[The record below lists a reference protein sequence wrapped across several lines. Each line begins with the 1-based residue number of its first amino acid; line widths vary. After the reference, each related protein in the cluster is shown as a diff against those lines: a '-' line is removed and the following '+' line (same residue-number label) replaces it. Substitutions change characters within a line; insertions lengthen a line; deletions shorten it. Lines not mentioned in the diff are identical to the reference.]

1 MSMWNEIARQIEA
14 ATGEPFGPVEHTPVG
29 GGCINTA
36 YRIADGRRS
45 FFVKLNSPDL
55 ADMFAAEAEGLQEI
69 SASHSVRVPEPVCW
83 GVGDGSAFLV
93 MENLPIGGRGDTA
106 QFGRD
111 LAQMHRRTRD
121 RFGWHRDNTI
131 GSTPQPNTP
140 SPDWVEFWRKE
151 RLGFQLELVA
161 RQGHRGALQKKGDQL
176 MAALPALFGDHRPEP
191 SLLHGDLWSGNYAFT
206 TDGEAVI
213 FDPAVYF
220 GDREA
225 DIAMTELFGGFGS
238 QFYGAYN
245 EAWPLAPGYETRKI
259 LYNLYHI
266 LNHLNLF
273 GGGYGSQAES
283 MMGRLLSELR

>member
-1 MSMWNEIARQIEA
+1 MWNEIARQIEA
-14 ATGEPFGPVEHTPVG
+14 ATGELFGPVEHIPVG

-36 YRIADGRRS
+36 YRIGDGQRS
-45 FFVKLNSPDL
+45 FFVKLNAPEL

-69 SASHSVRVPEPVCW
+69 AASDSVRVPEPVCW
-83 GVGDGSAFLV
+83 GVGNGSAFLV
-93 MENLPIGGRGDTA
+93 MEELAIGGRGDMA

-111 LAQMHRRTRD
+111 LAQMHRTTRD

-140 SPDWVEFWRKE
+140 SGDWVDFWRKE
-151 RLGFQLELVA
+151 RLGFQLELAA
-161 RQGHRGALQKKGDQL
+161 REGHRGGLQKKGEEL
-176 MAALPALFGDHRPEP
+176 MERLPALFGGHKPEA
-191 SLLHGDLWSGNYAFT
+191 SLLHGDLWSGNYGFT
-206 TDGEAVI
+206 VNGEAVI

-238 QFYGAYN
+238 RFYAGYN
-245 EAWPLAPGYETRKI
+245 EAWPLEPGYEIRKI